1 MLQASEYL
9 SGIQV
14 QKDDPA
20 VRYDEIDRTHPDEIK
35 FAERLK
41 REREKVKRKAEQKK
55 ASK

>member
-20 VRYDEIDRTHPDEIK
+20 VRYDKIDRTHPDEIK